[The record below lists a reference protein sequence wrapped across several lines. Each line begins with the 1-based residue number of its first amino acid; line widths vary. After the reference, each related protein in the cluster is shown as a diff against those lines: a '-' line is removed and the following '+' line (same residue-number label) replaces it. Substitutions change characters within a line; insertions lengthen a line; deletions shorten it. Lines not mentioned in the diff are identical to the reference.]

1 MRILIVGEIINARK
15 KQKIT
20 CICELLRSNNVSI
33 FIKTHIKPDVSVWI
47 QIRQINNI
55 IEYYCYRIY
64 YAESSIIN
72 YSFVEGYRHRARKL
86 KNILFISMFINKTGF
101 FLNKLLLYCEEEITT
116 INYLQNL
123 FFYYIITYTYIF
135 LIIIIV
141 KKHIFLMNTLYN

>member
-15 KQKIT
+15 KQGIT
-20 CICELLRSNNVSI
+20 CICELLCSNDVSI

-72 YSFVEGYRHRARKL
+72 YSFVEGYRHRTRKL
-86 KNILFISMFINKTGF
+86 KNILFISMFIKPDF
-101 FLNKLLLYCEEEITT
+101 FKQITPLLWRRDYYYKLFTKSIFLLYYHIH
-116 INYLQNL
+116 
-123 FFYYIITYTYIF
+123 
-135 LIIIIV
+135 V
-141 KKHIFLMNTLYN
+141 HIFNNNNSKKVHFFNEHTL